1 MEFFLVSWVF
11 GGWPLGHNFA
21 NQTAK
26 HIYFFFLNPIY
37 NKFEIMPP
45 AISTTNNTDV
55 IVVEN
60 NTSTP
65 ATRRDSTSSTI
76 EIDAAQDMKTMTIT
90 PTSKDVTSEKN
101 YWNTFYSKF
110 DLQHP
115 SQFCVTTAIG
125 CRPFSTYYRVWLRQ
139 WTWFNVL
146 CNTWI
151 QGVWMWFIKGGH
163 WEECREVER
172 SWKHHIWG
180 CRVSTELYLI
190 SPCVCV

>member
-1 MEFFLVSWVF
+1 VTLVAKVIAIIF
-11 GGWPLGHNFA
+11 CNAIHNISRSHKFSSDR
-21 NQTAK
+21 Q

-60 NTSTP
+60 NTATP
-65 ATRRDSTSSTI
+65 ATRRDSTSST
-76 EIDAAQDMKTMTIT
+76 IDAAQDMKTMTIT

-115 SQFCVTTAIG
+115 SQFCVTTAIEARSQPIIEFG
-125 CRPFSTYYRVWLRQ
+125 CGNGRDSMYFATHGFKVY
-139 WTWFNVL
+139 
-146 CNTWI
+146 
-151 QGVWMWFIKGGH
+151 
-163 WEECREVER
+163 E
-172 SWKHHIWG
+172 
-180 CRVSTELYLI
+180 
-190 SPCVCV
+190 